1 MESKKEGGFPLVSP
15 FISGNWPRETENKN
29 KKRGE
34 SLSGLDKA
42 LTFSSLNCKSK

>member
-29 KKRGE
+29 KKG
-34 SLSGLDKA
+34 GKA
-42 LTFSSLNCKSK
+42 YQG